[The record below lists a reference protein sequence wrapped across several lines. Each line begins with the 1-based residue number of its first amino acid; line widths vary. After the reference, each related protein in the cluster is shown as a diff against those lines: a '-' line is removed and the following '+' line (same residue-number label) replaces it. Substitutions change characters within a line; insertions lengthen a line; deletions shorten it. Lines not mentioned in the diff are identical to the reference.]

1 MRTNWEWE
9 NFYVKIIM
17 IIGIV
22 VFFLNFFTGKSKNQ
36 KMENQLFK
44 AHRSTLE
51 SPFSLLGDNGTKNLE
66 DIQEP
71 LIKESENIFRCRRTC
86 VSIKSVID

>member
-1 MRTNWEWE
+1 MRTNWE
-9 NFYVKIIM
+9 NFYVEIIM

-36 KMENQLFK
+36 KMANQLFK
-44 AHRSTLE
+44 AHRSTLA
-51 SPFSLLGDNGTKNLE
+51 SQFSLWGDDGTKNLE

-71 LIKESENIFRCRRTC
+71 LIKESENIYRCRRTC